1 MNITTEI
8 RSILRLHKNPEDV
21 IEIEGSD
28 ILVSCDIA
36 LADWILD
43 ESQLLLRWESKLIL
57 AH

>member
-8 RSILRLHKNPEDV
+8 RSILRLHENLEDV
-21 IEIEGSD
+21 LEIEGSD